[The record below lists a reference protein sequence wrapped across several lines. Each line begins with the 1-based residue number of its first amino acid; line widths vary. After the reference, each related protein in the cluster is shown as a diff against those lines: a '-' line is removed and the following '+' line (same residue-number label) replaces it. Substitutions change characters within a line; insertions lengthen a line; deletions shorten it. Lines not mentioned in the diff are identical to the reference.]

1 MDALSQI
8 LAALS
13 VKSYTATGVRG
24 GGFSI
29 AYPAYPG
36 MKLLVPRTGKM
47 FFLKNENPTPD
58 FTENDSEHGT
68 VGSSALS
75 EAKSTFNWIELL
87 PGSLLL
93 MVEPTGFIFTD
104 DPKLEPHPSAQ
115 TPYELRGGLADY
127 GIKPGYE
134 ENILLAGK
142 MTLDPTAAAQLRA
155 ALPPLLILKP
165 NDNEADRLG
174 WMMKMLHEEVESSE
188 PGSSLVTT
196 HLMQL
201 VLIEVI
207 RCWIHSP
214 EAKNHPGIFLALRQP
229 TLFRALS
236 AIHNAPEKP
245 WTVETLARAAG
256 MSRSGFAKLFR
267 ESVGE
272 TPLAYLTQW
281 RITAACQLLRD
292 TNLSIKEAASRLGFS
307 SPALFTAVFQRIMGM
322 TPTQCREQQMREL
335 TASFAAYAAYE
346 AYEASGN
353 IGQEAQVPTIGTNRK
368 I

>member
-36 MKLLVPRTGKM
+36 MKLLVPRKGKM
-47 FFLKNENPTPD
+47 YFMKKASSAPD
-58 FTENDSEHGT
+58 SALSDAGHASA
-68 VGSSALS
+68 GSSALS
-75 EAKSTFNWIELL
+75 EAQSTLDWIELL

-93 MVEPTGFIFTD
+93 MVKPTSFIFTD
-104 DPKLEPHPSAQ
+104 DPKLEPHLSAQ

-214 EAKNHPGIFLALRQP
+214 EAKTTPAFFWRCASRRSFARSRPSTMRRKNLGR
-229 TLFRALS
+229 S
-236 AIHNAPEKP
+236 KP
-245 WTVETLARAAG
+245 WPEPQACLARALPSFLEKASARRRSPT
-256 MSRSGFAKLFR
+256 SRSG
-267 ESVGE
+267 
-272 TPLAYLTQW
+272 
-281 RITAACQLLRD
+281 
-292 TNLSIKEAASRLGFS
+292 ASRQPVS
-307 SPALFTAVFQRIMGM
+307 SCV
-322 TPTQCREQQMREL
+322 TPTSPSKKRPPDLVFPLRPYLPLSSSALWE
-335 TASFAAYAAYE
+335 
-346 AYEASGN
+346 
-353 IGQEAQVPTIGTNRK
+353 
-368 I
+368 

>member
-36 MKLLVPRTGKM
+36 MKLLVPRKGKM
-47 FFLKNENPTPD
+47 YFMKKASSAPD
-58 FTENDSEHGT
+58 SALSDAGHASA
-68 VGSSALS
+68 GSSALS
-75 EAKSTFNWIELL
+75 EAQSTLDWIELL

-93 MVEPTGFIFTD
+93 MVKPTSFIFTD
-104 DPKLEPHPSAQ
+104 DPKLEPHLSAQ

-174 WMMKMLHEEVESSE
+174 WMMKML
-188 PGSSLVTT
+188 
-196 HLMQL
+196 
-201 VLIEVI
+201 
-207 RCWIHSP
+207 
-214 EAKNHPGIFLALRQP
+214 
-229 TLFRALS
+229 
-236 AIHNAPEKP
+236 
-245 WTVETLARAAG
+245 
-256 MSRSGFAKLFR
+256 
-267 ESVGE
+267 
-272 TPLAYLTQW
+272 
-281 RITAACQLLRD
+281 
-292 TNLSIKEAASRLGFS
+292 
-307 SPALFTAVFQRIMGM
+307 
-322 TPTQCREQQMREL
+322 
-335 TASFAAYAAYE
+335 
-346 AYEASGN
+346 
-353 IGQEAQVPTIGTNRK
+353 
-368 I
+368 

>member
-1 MDALSQI
+1 MKKASSAPDSALSD
-8 LAALS
+8 AGHAS
-13 VKSYTATGVRG
+13 A
-24 GGFSI
+24 
-29 AYPAYPG
+29 
-36 MKLLVPRTGKM
+36 
-47 FFLKNENPTPD
+47 
-58 FTENDSEHGT
+58 
-68 VGSSALS
+68 GSSALS
-75 EAKSTFNWIELL
+75 EAQSTLDWIELL

-93 MVEPTGFIFTD
+93 MVKPTSFIFTD
-104 DPKLEPHPSAQ
+104 DPKLEPHLSAQ

-335 TASFAAYAAYE
+335 TASLAAYAAYE

>member
-36 MKLLVPRTGKM
+36 MKLLVPRKGKM
-47 FFLKNENPTPD
+47 YFMKKASSAPD
-58 FTENDSEHGT
+58 SALSDAGHASA
-68 VGSSALS
+68 GSSALS
-75 EAKSTFNWIELL
+75 EAQSTLDWIELL

-93 MVEPTGFIFTD
+93 MVKPTSFIFTD
-104 DPKLEPHPSAQ
+104 DPKLEPHLSAQ

-134 ENILLAGK
+134 ENILLAGT

-229 TLFRALS
+229 TRSRPSTMRRKNLGRS
-236 AIHNAPEKP
+236 KP
-245 WTVETLARAAG
+245 WPEPQACLARALPSFLEKASARRRSPT
-256 MSRSGFAKLFR
+256 SRSG
-267 ESVGE
+267 
-272 TPLAYLTQW
+272 
-281 RITAACQLLRD
+281 
-292 TNLSIKEAASRLGFS
+292 ASRQPVS
-307 SPALFTAVFQRIMGM
+307 SCV
-322 TPTQCREQQMREL
+322 TPTSPSKKRPPDLVFPLRPYLPLSSSALWE
-335 TASFAAYAAYE
+335 
-346 AYEASGN
+346 
-353 IGQEAQVPTIGTNRK
+353 
-368 I
+368 

>member
-36 MKLLVPRTGKM
+36 MKLLVPRKGKM
-47 FFLKNENPTPD
+47 YFMKKASSAPD
-58 FTENDSEHGT
+58 SALSDAGHASA
-68 VGSSALS
+68 GSSALS
-75 EAKSTFNWIELL
+75 EAQSTLDWIELL

-93 MVEPTGFIFTD
+93 MVKPTSFIFTD
-104 DPKLEPHPSAQ
+104 DPKLEPHLSAQ

-214 EAKNHPGIFLALRQP
+214 EAKNHASRRSFARSRPSTMRRKNLGRSNP
-229 TLFRALS
+229 W
-236 AIHNAPEKP
+236 PEP
-245 WTVETLARAAG
+245 QACLARALPSFLEKASARRRSPT
-256 MSRSGFAKLFR
+256 SRSG
-267 ESVGE
+267 
-272 TPLAYLTQW
+272 
-281 RITAACQLLRD
+281 
-292 TNLSIKEAASRLGFS
+292 ASRQPVS
-307 SPALFTAVFQRIMGM
+307 SCV
-322 TPTQCREQQMREL
+322 TPTSPSKKRPPDLVFPLRPYLPLSSSALWE
-335 TASFAAYAAYE
+335 
-346 AYEASGN
+346 
-353 IGQEAQVPTIGTNRK
+353 
-368 I
+368 

>member
-36 MKLLVPRTGKM
+36 MKLLVSRKGKM
-47 FFLKNENPTPD
+47 YFLKKESPAPD
-58 FTENDSEHGT
+58 SALRDAGYASA
-68 VGSSALS
+68 GSSALS
-75 EAKSTFNWIELL
+75 EAQSTPDWIELL
-87 PGSLLL
+87 PGSFLL

-174 WMMKMLHEEVESSE
+174 WMMKMLHEEVEASG

-207 RCWIHSP
+207 RCWIYSP
-214 EAKNHPGIFLALRQP
+214 EAKKHPGIFSGTAFTDALP
-229 TLFRALS
+229 CTLCHPQRTREALDCRNTS
-236 AIHNAPEKP
+236 PHRRY
-245 WTVETLARAAG
+245 VSLG
-256 MSRSGFAKLFR
+256 L
-267 ESVGE
+267 
-272 TPLAYLTQW
+272 
-281 RITAACQLLRD
+281 CQ
-292 TNLSIKEAASRLGFS
+292 T
-307 SPALFTAVFQRIMGM
+307 FQR
-322 TPTQCREQQMREL
+322 
-335 TASFAAYAAYE
+335 
-346 AYEASGN
+346 
-353 IGQEAQVPTIGTNRK
+353 
-368 I
+368 

>member
-36 MKLLVPRTGKM
+36 MKLLVPRKGKM
-47 FFLKNENPTPD
+47 YFLKTGNPAPD
-58 FTENDSEHGT
+58 SALRDAGHASA
-68 VGSSALS
+68 GSSALS
-75 EAKSTFNWIELL
+75 EAQSTPDWIELL
-87 PGSLLL
+87 PGSFLL

-115 TPYELRGGLADY
+115 TPYELRSGLADY
-127 GIKPGYE
+127 GIKLGYE

-174 WMMKMLHEEVESSE
+174 WMMKMLHEEVESSG

-236 AIHNAPEKP
+236 AIHNAPKNLGRSKP
-245 WTVETLARAAG
+245 LPAPQVCLARALPNFLEKA
-256 MSRSGFAKLFR
+256 SARRRSPTSPNG
-267 ESVGE
+267 
-272 TPLAYLTQW
+272 
-281 RITAACQLLRD
+281 
-292 TNLSIKEAASRLGFS
+292 ASRQPVS
-307 SPALFTAVFQRIMGM
+307 SCV
-322 TPTQCREQQMREL
+322 TPTSPSKKRPPDLDFPLQPYLPLSSSALWE
-335 TASFAAYAAYE
+335 
-346 AYEASGN
+346 
-353 IGQEAQVPTIGTNRK
+353 
-368 I
+368 

>member
-36 MKLLVPRTGKM
+36 MKLLVPRKGKM
-47 FFLKNENPTPD
+47 YFMKKASSAPD
-58 FTENDSEHGT
+58 SALSDAGHASA
-68 VGSSALS
+68 GSSALS
-75 EAKSTFNWIELL
+75 EAQSTLDWIELL

-93 MVEPTGFIFTD
+93 MVKPTSFIFTD
-104 DPKLEPHPSAQ
+104 DPKLEPHLSAQ

-165 NDNEADRLG
+165 KDNEADRLG

-256 MSRSGFAKLFR
+256 MSR
-267 ESVGE
+267 
-272 TPLAYLTQW
+272 
-281 RITAACQLLRD
+281 
-292 TNLSIKEAASRLGFS
+292 
-307 SPALFTAVFQRIMGM
+307 
-322 TPTQCREQQMREL
+322 
-335 TASFAAYAAYE
+335 
-346 AYEASGN
+346 
-353 IGQEAQVPTIGTNRK
+353 
-368 I
+368 

>member
-104 DPKLEPHPSAQ
+104 DPKLEPH
-115 TPYELRGGLADY
+115 G
-127 GIKPGYE
+127 
-134 ENILLAGK
+134 
-142 MTLDPTAAAQLRA
+142 
-155 ALPPLLILKP
+155 
-165 NDNEADRLG
+165 
-174 WMMKMLHEEVESSE
+174 
-188 PGSSLVTT
+188 
-196 HLMQL
+196 
-201 VLIEVI
+201 
-207 RCWIHSP
+207 
-214 EAKNHPGIFLALRQP
+214 
-229 TLFRALS
+229 
-236 AIHNAPEKP
+236 
-245 WTVETLARAAG
+245 
-256 MSRSGFAKLFR
+256 
-267 ESVGE
+267 
-272 TPLAYLTQW
+272 
-281 RITAACQLLRD
+281 
-292 TNLSIKEAASRLGFS
+292 
-307 SPALFTAVFQRIMGM
+307 
-322 TPTQCREQQMREL
+322 
-335 TASFAAYAAYE
+335 
-346 AYEASGN
+346 
-353 IGQEAQVPTIGTNRK
+353 
-368 I
+368 

>member
-142 MTLDPTAAAQLRA
+142 MTLDPTAAAQLCA
-155 ALPPLLILKP
+155 PLPPLLILKP
-165 NDNEADRLG
+165 NDN
-174 WMMKMLHEEVESSE
+174 
-188 PGSSLVTT
+188 
-196 HLMQL
+196 
-201 VLIEVI
+201 
-207 RCWIHSP
+207 
-214 EAKNHPGIFLALRQP
+214 
-229 TLFRALS
+229 
-236 AIHNAPEKP
+236 
-245 WTVETLARAAG
+245 
-256 MSRSGFAKLFR
+256 
-267 ESVGE
+267 
-272 TPLAYLTQW
+272 
-281 RITAACQLLRD
+281 
-292 TNLSIKEAASRLGFS
+292 
-307 SPALFTAVFQRIMGM
+307 
-322 TPTQCREQQMREL
+322 
-335 TASFAAYAAYE
+335 
-346 AYEASGN
+346 
-353 IGQEAQVPTIGTNRK
+353 
-368 I
+368 

>member
-36 MKLLVPRTGKM
+36 MKLLVPRKGKM
-47 FFLKNENPTPD
+47 YFMKKASSAPD
-58 FTENDSEHGT
+58 SALSDAGHASA
-68 VGSSALS
+68 GSSALS
-75 EAKSTFNWIELL
+75 EAQGTLDWIELL

-93 MVEPTGFIFTD
+93 MVKPTSFIFTD
-104 DPKLEPHPSAQ
+104 DPKLEPHLSAQ

-335 TASFAAYAAYE
+335 TASLAAYAAYE

-353 IGQEAQVPTIGTNRK
+353 IDQEAQVPTIGTNRK

>member
-1 MDALSQI
+1 
-8 LAALS
+8 
-13 VKSYTATGVRG
+13 
-24 GGFSI
+24 
-29 AYPAYPG
+29 
-36 MKLLVPRTGKM
+36 
-47 FFLKNENPTPD
+47 
-58 FTENDSEHGT
+58 
-68 VGSSALS
+68 
-75 EAKSTFNWIELL
+75 
-87 PGSLLL
+87 
-93 MVEPTGFIFTD
+93 
-104 DPKLEPHPSAQ
+104 
-115 TPYELRGGLADY
+115 
-127 GIKPGYE
+127 
-134 ENILLAGK
+134 

-256 MSRSGFAKLFR
+256 MSRSGFAKLLEKASAR
-267 ESVGE
+267 RRSPTSRSG
-272 TPLAYLTQW
+272 
-281 RITAACQLLRD
+281 
-292 TNLSIKEAASRLGFS
+292 ASRQPVS
-307 SPALFTAVFQRIMGM
+307 SCV
-322 TPTQCREQQMREL
+322 TPTSPSKKRPPDLVFPLRPYLPLSSSALWE
-335 TASFAAYAAYE
+335 
-346 AYEASGN
+346 
-353 IGQEAQVPTIGTNRK
+353 
-368 I
+368 